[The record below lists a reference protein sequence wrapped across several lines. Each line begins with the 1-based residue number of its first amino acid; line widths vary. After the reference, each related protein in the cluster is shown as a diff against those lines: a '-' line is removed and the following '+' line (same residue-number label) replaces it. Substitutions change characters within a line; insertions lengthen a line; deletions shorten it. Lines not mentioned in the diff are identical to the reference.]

1 MSKKFFIHL
10 TFLAQPKPFT
20 RACCPEIA
28 YREST
33 GELFD
38 WMSKVISECFSFPKL
53 RYVIGLGNSH
63 HYYDQKLYDL
73 VTWVF
78 RPVPSIYVELLVV
91 RWDIS
96 ICSLWPR
103 SLFRFLLKSTKSKGR
118 HIAWINSSLTHS
130 KFGDFSD
137 SDVHRVLVN
146 YCNNKTPLNSLEMKT
161 KKSSVKACSSTPSLC
176 EKICTE

>member
-20 RACCPEIA
+20 KACCPEIA

-38 WMSKVISECFSFPKL
+38 SMSKVISDCFSFPKL
-53 RYVIGLGNSH
+53 RHVIGLGNSH

-78 RPVPSIYVELLVV
+78 RPFPSIYVESLVV

-96 ICSLWPR
+96 ICFLWPR
-103 SLFRFLLKSTKSKGR
+103 FDLGFCFKSKGR

-130 KFGDFSD
+130 KFCDFSD

-146 YCNNKTPLNSLEMKT
+146 YCNNKTPLNSLEMKK
-161 KKSSVKACSSTPSLC
+161 KKS
-176 EKICTE
+176 